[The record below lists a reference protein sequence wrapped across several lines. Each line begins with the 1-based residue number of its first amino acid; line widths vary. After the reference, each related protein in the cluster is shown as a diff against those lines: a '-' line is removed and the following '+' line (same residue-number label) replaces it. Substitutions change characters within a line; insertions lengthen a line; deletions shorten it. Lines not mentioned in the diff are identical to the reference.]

1 MDKHDFR
8 LEMSCDP
15 AALLDSQTF
24 PISLRLFPQAGHLD
38 DTHNLFVLITRFKS
52 LTDKRLTL

>member
-1 MDKHDFR
+1 MDKHSFR
-8 LEMSCDP
+8 LEMSSDP

-24 PISLRLFPQAGHLD
+24 PISLGLFPQAGRLD

-52 LTDKRLTL
+52 LKDKRLTL